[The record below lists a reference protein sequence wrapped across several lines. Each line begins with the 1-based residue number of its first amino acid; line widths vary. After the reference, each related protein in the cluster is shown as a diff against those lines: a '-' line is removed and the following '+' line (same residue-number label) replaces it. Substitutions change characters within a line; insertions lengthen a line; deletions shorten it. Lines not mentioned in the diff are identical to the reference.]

1 MGALAGL
8 MGPQLVG
15 HHLDPVTL
23 LVEGVILAVLVV
35 GFGAI
40 WLRERRRR
48 VDRSRRIPE
57 LRD

>member
-1 MGALAGL
+1 MGALPRL
-8 MGPQLVG
+8 IG
-15 HHLDPVTL
+15 HHLDPATL
-23 LVEGVILAVLVV
+23 VVEAVILAVLVV

-48 VDRSRRIPE
+48 VDRTRRVPE

>member
-1 MGALAGL
+1 MGALTRL
-8 MGPQLVG
+8 ISLRLVG
-15 HHLDPVTL
+15 HHVDPVTL
-23 LVEGVILAVLVV
+23 AVEGVILAVLVI

-48 VDRSRRIPE
+48 VDCSRRVPE

>member
-1 MGALAGL
+1 
-8 MGPQLVG
+8 V
-15 HHLDPVTL
+15 
-23 LVEGVILAVLVV
+23 VETVILLALLV

-48 VDRSRRIPE
+48 VDRSRRVPE

>member
-1 MGALAGL
+1 MGPLAG
-8 MGPQLVG
+8 VIG
-15 HHLDPVTL
+15 HHLDPVGL
-23 LVEGVILAVLVV
+23 AVEVVILAGLVL

-48 VDRSRRIPE
+48 VDRSRRVPE

>member
-1 MGALAGL
+1 VGALPRL
-8 MGPQLVG
+8 IG
-15 HHLDPVTL
+15 HHLDPATL
-23 LVEGVILAVLVV
+23 VVEGVILAVLVV

-48 VDRSRRIPE
+48 VDRSRRVPQ